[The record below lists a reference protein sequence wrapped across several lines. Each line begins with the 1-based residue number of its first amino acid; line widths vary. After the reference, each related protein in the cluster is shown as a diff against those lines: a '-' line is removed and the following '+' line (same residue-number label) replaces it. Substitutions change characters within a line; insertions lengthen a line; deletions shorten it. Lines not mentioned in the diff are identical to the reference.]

1 MVNSVWFYNA
11 EIFKYNGLK
20 IIVRANLN
28 NTKEYFAFDLEN
40 AFLGVLKPLD
50 LENGVSVE
58 VAKRAQKVFKKALK
72 ETKNTIADNRE
83 ESESVYLKAVLE
95 NENNTN
101 FEIQKV
107 SNGEEFEM
115 ANNSLKVFENTEF
128 NEKYKNEI
136 RQKDK
141 KIKNWEDFI

>member
-1 MVNSVWFYNA
+1 M
-11 EIFKYNGLK
+11 
-20 IIVRANLN
+20 R
-28 NTKEYFAFDLEN
+28 
-40 AFLGVLKPLD
+40 FLGVLTPLD

-101 FEIQKV
+101 FEIQKI

-141 KIKNWEDFI
+141 KIKNWEYFI